1 MKKRIILPALLC
13 TLLQLTLPGGS
24 QAASLG
30 LVQGFPDFVIGSSLS
45 YSFDATTGVLKIG
58 HYEVSG
64 GDGDGVCE
72 PGETC
77 STSSSSIVSF
87 AEGDAP
93 APQWQVTGQSPYLE
107 RFSLYAVLDSSGNV
121 VSGAFR
127 IDGIVRP
134 IGWTPACTAHTS
146 ACQVEINGVL
156 LDGSDV
162 SGGLWSG
169 KLTQFGWEDPP
180 GSAQGPSGFIEF
192 IFSDASGILGSEGL
206 GYGGGGMI
214 FHINNA
220 RQTTAG
226 TPLLTDFGSQLLTVS
241 WTATGNGGDV
251 FVPVPAAVWLFG
263 SGLLALLG
271 VARRRTR
278 RVN

>member
-93 APQWQVTGQSPYLE
+93 APQLQVTGKSGYLE

-121 VSGAFR
+121 VSGAYR
-127 IDGIVRP
+127 IDGVVRP
-134 IGWTPACTAHTS
+134 ICFPSTCPSGIYSEGST
-146 ACQVEINGVL
+146 VF
-156 LDGSDV
+156 DGSLV
-162 SGGLWSG
+162 TGGLWSG

-206 GYGGGGMI
+206 GYTGGGMI

-220 RQTTAG
+220 RQTTSG

-241 WTATGNGGDV
+241 WTASGDGGDV

-263 SGLLALLG
+263 
-271 VARRRTR
+271 
-278 RVN
+278 